1 MKFGLFLI
9 FLLLGYKLGK
19 NFQWIFYASLVNLLK
34 LCLQTFEWILIERI
48 CNFQMNVCWFLFMIF
63 LLWIYWILFESSK
76 VSWILYH
83 SV

>member
-1 MKFGLFLI
+1 
-9 FLLLGYKLGK
+9 
-19 NFQWIFYASLVNLLK
+19 
-34 LCLQTFEWILIERI
+34 LQTFEWILIERI